1 MIVVADTSPLNYLV
15 LLGHIEIL
23 AKIYA
28 EVLIPQ
34 TVLDELQ
41 DSEAPAE
48 VRAWASTPPVWL
60 QISTL
65 IFRRDPLMDRLDCGE
80 QDAILLAE
88 LLKAERL
95 IIDDLEG
102 RREAAK
108 RGLPVIGTLGILAE
122 AGRRNLLDLPRA
134 LTALQ
139 ATNFHV
145 APDLLELL
153 LANDVKRRKDVRP

>member
-23 AKIYA
+23 AKIYDD
-28 EVLIPQ
+28 VLVPQ
-34 TVLDELQ
+34 AVLEELQ

-48 VRAWASTPPVWL
+48 VRAWAPL

-65 IFRRDPLMDRLDCGE
+65 IFRRDPLMDRLDRGE

-88 LLKAERL
+88 SFKAERL

-108 RGLPVIGTLGILAE
+108 RRLPVIGTLGILAE
-122 AGRRNLLDLPRA
+122 GARRNLLDLPQSLA
-134 LTALQ
+134 ALQ
-139 ATNFHV
+139 ANNFH
-145 APDLLELL
+145 A
-153 LANDVKRRKDVRP
+153 ARTF